1 METVKSFDNF
11 TISIYF
17 NKINYLEIIASK
29 NYTIRRLQHHI
40 KQMIL
45 SVSYT
50 HLEGDCAD
58 WWCEISVSVRQE
70 SLSASR

>member
-29 NYTIRRLQHHI
+29 NYTIRILQHHI

-45 SVSYT
+45 LRFPYN
-50 HLEGDCAD
+50 L
-58 WWCEISVSVRQE
+58 
-70 SLSASR
+70 